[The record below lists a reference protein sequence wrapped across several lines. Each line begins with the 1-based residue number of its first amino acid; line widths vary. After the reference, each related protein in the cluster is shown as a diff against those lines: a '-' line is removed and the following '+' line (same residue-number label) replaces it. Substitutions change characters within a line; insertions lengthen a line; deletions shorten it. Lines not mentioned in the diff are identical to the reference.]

1 MIGAAEFSLATR
13 GLFDQLRATMGAD
26 IVESADLLVPAPNNQ
41 QRRTGEFEIVA
52 NEATS
57 IRQFADMADM
67 NPAFQEDGFALQL
80 EIGRIIIGLGRNR
93 IGAQPR

>member
-1 MIGAAEFSLATR
+1 MIRAAEFRLATR
-13 GLFDQLRATMGAD
+13 GLFHQLRATMGAD
-26 IVESADLLVPAPNNQ
+26 IVESADLLVPAPDNQ
-41 QRRTGEFEIVA
+41 QRRTGKFHIAA
-52 NEATS
+52 NEAAS
-57 IRQFADMADM
+57 IGKFADMADM